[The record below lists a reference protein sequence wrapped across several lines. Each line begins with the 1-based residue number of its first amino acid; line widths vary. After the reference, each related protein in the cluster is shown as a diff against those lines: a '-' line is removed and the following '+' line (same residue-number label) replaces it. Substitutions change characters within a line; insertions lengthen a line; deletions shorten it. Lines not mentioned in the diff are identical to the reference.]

1 MAEHGTLTM
10 YVDRKCRCLRCTAA
24 ATSYE
29 TNRRRQVAY
38 GRWQPYVDAE
48 QARRHVRELMAFG
61 IGWQQVAKL
70 SGLSKSVV
78 GMLLFGSPIKSMP
91 PSRKIRPETERKLL
105 AVTKTVDNISKWV
118 DAAGSR
124 RRLQALAAAGWSMKS
139 LAARVGLH
147 QSTFGEIASG
157 RRQQATVAT
166 ARLVAGLYDELWNR
180 PSPASTRDERRAFQ
194 RVKGHAAKHGWVPA
208 AAWDDDLIDLPDDE
222 LEVELARRVDLM
234 DYREIQRCADACYRL
249 GDRSPL
255 IVAAA
260 REYERRKKR
269 KEKAA

>member
-10 YVDRKCRCLRCTAA
+10 YVDRKCRCIRCTTAA
-24 ATSYE
+24 SAYE

-48 QARRHVRELMAFG
+48 PARRHVRELMAFG

-70 SGLSKSVV
+70 SCLSKSVV
-78 GMLLFGSPIKSMP
+78 GMLLFGSPTKGAP
-91 PSRKIRPETERKLL
+91 PSRKIRPETERRLL

-124 RRLQALAAAGWSMKS
+124 RRLQALAVAGWSMKG
-139 LAARVGLH
+139 LAGRVGLH
-147 QSTFGEIASG
+147 QSTFGEISSG
-157 RRQQATVAT
+157 RRQQIAVST
-166 ARLVAGLYDELWNR
+166 ARIVTRLYDELWNKL
-180 PSPASTRDERRAFQ
+180 PPASNKGERQAMQLARGQAS
-194 RVKGHAAKHGWVPA
+194 KNGWVPA

-222 LEVELARRVDLM
+222 LEAELARHVSLM
-234 DYREIQRCADACYRL
+234 DYREIQRCNDSHYRL

-260 REYERRKKR
+260 REYDRRKARKR
-269 KEKAA
+269 TAA